1 MSMKAKT
8 QESSVRDKVVRIYSM
23 SGGRGISPTGVKNLA
38 NVLKVTPEEI
48 RTIINKIESVASGG
62 AKGL

>member
-1 MSMKAKT
+1 MKAKT
-8 QESSVRDKVVRIYSM
+8 QESSVRDKVVSIYSM